1 MTRLLV
7 ALLWLLH
14 WLPLGVLAPIGRGLG
29 ALLYALARRRRH
41 IATTNLRL
49 CFPDLDDAQV
59 KALCREHFKLV
70 GRSILERGIQWWGSR
85 DRIER
90 LVRVTGVERVKDMLN
105 HGEHVILLIPHFLG
119 LDLAGSGVGLHLDT
133 IIYYSRQRNRV
144 VDHYMR
150 LGRARFGNQ
159 LLLERTESLRRVVR
173 EMRGGRPFYYLPDM
187 DFGRKES
194 IFVPFFGVQAATIEG
209 LPRLAKMAPA
219 HVVPLTMRMLPGGQG
234 YEAEFS
240 EPWTDYPTQD
250 ARADVIRMNAW
261 IEDRVREMP
270 AQYYWVHRR
279 FKTRPEGEPGVY

>member
-1 MTRLLV
+1 MTRVLV
-7 ALLWLLH
+7 GLLWLLH
-14 WLPLGVLAPIGRGLG
+14 WLPLSVLAPIGRGLG
-29 ALLYALARRRRH
+29 ALLYVLARRRRR

-49 CFPDLDDAQV
+49 CFPDREPAQID
-59 KALCREHFKLV
+59 ALCREHFKLV
-70 GRSILERGIQWWGSR
+70 GRSILERGIQWWGSPA
-85 DRIER
+85 RIER
-90 LVRVTGVERVKDMLN
+90 LVKVTGVERVKDMLAR
-105 HGEHVILLIPHFLG
+105 GEHVILLVPHFLG
-119 LDLAGSGVGLHLDT
+119 LDMAGAGVGLHLDT
-133 IIYYSRQRNRV
+133 IITYARQRNAV

-159 LLLERTESLRRVVR
+159 LLLERTESLRRVIR

-194 IFVPFFGVQAATIEG
+194 VFVPFFGVQAATIEG

-219 HVVPLTMRMLPGGQG
+219 KVVPVTMKMLPGGQG
-234 YEAEFS
+234 YVAEFA
-240 EPWTDYPTQD
+240 EPWADYPTD
-250 ARADVIRMNAW
+250 DPVADVVRMNAW